1 MDDFRQQLETEFPEG
16 EPLITF
22 PRLGVILYPT
32 QCKLMTYVAA
42 CSLVLGIGLG
52 LLLGDGLQR
61 RQEHFEQLDLQ
72 QQNTQQEPQQ

>member
-22 PRLGVILYPT
+22 PRLGVILYPSQT
-32 QCKLMTYVAA
+32 RLMAYVAA

-52 LLLGDGLQR
+52 LMWGDALQR
-61 RQEHFEQLDLQ
+61 RQEYFEQRDLEQ
-72 QQNTQQEPQQ
+72 QTTQQEPQQ